1 MFHPLRRSCSTL
13 VVRNPIKKICDKMA
27 NRRSHLLYDEFYQ
40 LTRHEYG
47 QKTINLT
54 HLMNKYNITSS
65 TLFERMYNVVIDRT
79 KSKHKKIYDPSKID
93 KIIGLGQFVGMH
105 NGIQINNRFRVKETD
120 EQIIDIE
127 NYDIPGAFYEVIIP
141 MQYWK
146 MDEQMLLHTEPVQY
160 DHTIELIKKMCD
172 RDYTLFE
179 IFVKNTTHFDEDE
192 KIDIT
197 KLMDKYNIESY
208 ELFYEMITNNNP
220 FGLGF
225 LQYDEQKHKEITPE
239 TAKDILIIYR
249 YYVDYFHGIPIKN
262 EFRKN
267 KGEKQIIR
275 IKKFDDR
282 TRAGNF
288 YHCIFKI
295 LKRKINKKDYY

>member
-1 MFHPLRRSCSTL
+1 MFHPLRRWCSTL
-13 VVRNPIKKICDKMA
+13 VVRNPIKKICDEMA

-47 QKTINLT
+47 QNTINLT
-54 HLMNKYNITSS
+54 LLMNKYGIKSS
-65 TLFERMYNVVIDRT
+65 TLFERMYNSAIYRK
-79 KSKHKKIYDPSKID
+79 KSRHEKIYDSTEID
-93 KIIGLGQFVGMH
+93 KIIGMGQFVGTY

-120 EQIIDIE
+120 EQLIDIE

-146 MDEQMLLHTEPVQY
+146 MNEEMLLHTESVQH
-160 DHTIELIKKMCD
+160 DRTIELIKKECNGD
-172 RDYTLFE
+172 DNLFE

-197 KLMDKYNIESY
+197 KLMDEYDIESY

-239 TAKDILIIYR
+239 TAKDILILCRYR
-249 YYVDYFHGIPIKN
+249 IDYFHGIPIKN

-267 KGEKQIIR
+267 KGEIQIIR

-282 TRAGNF
+282 TRDGNF
-288 YHCIFKI
+288 YQCILKI
-295 LKRKINKKDYY
+295 LKNKIY